1 MEEKDLDIITWTSVA
16 IIVAAFFIA
25 WGYIV
30 RQKKNGNLLLK
41 RRWIDQ
47 LPSLISTLGVLGTFA
62 GITIGLWFFDT
73 HDLNQ
78 SIPKLLSGLKT
89 AFFTS
94 LAGMIGSLILS
105 KTVNSSF
112 DENDGGVSD
121 INQAA
126 GEICKAVS
134 ELKEQISR
142 QSHEQSSF
150 YPQALSFFEKV
161 KEDMKEQEKRVSDF
175 YSRVASSLE
184 KVDRNTEELK
194 DFRKDFQGLSS
205 LMSGSIDRNLS
216 EMLDVASGSVSV
228 QSEMSDE
235 IKRFSE
241 VLRGEVDEI
250 EEKMESTNRLLSGK
264 FDEFSELL
272 RKSNTEAL
280 VEVMRRVTE
289 EFQAQMNALIS
300 RLVQENF
307 EQLNNSVE
315 RLNTWQQENKEMIAS
330 LTRQYRDMA
339 ASFEGTSA
347 TLESVEHDTKEL
359 VGDGGKL
366 RQIVDALSKV
376 MIEDE
381 RFVEI
386 SSNLSGASELT
397 RQNMEQFS
405 ESTKVLNNWVRKQR
419 NFVDGVQQL
428 IEKLDELNKMRDYG
442 EQFWQGTKRNLEEG
456 VGFISKGSEALNKE
470 LRKLD
475 EQFYARLNTTLAE
488 LDACIQAMIKGN
500 NRRSRI

>member
-1 MEEKDLDIITWTSVA
+1 MDIITWVSVA

-25 WGYIV
+25 WGYIAY
-30 RQKKNGNLLLK
+30 QKKNGNLLLK

-126 GEICKAVS
+126 GEICRAVR
-134 ELKEQISR
+134 ELKEQISK

-150 YPQALSFFEKV
+150 YPQALSFFEK
-161 KEDMKEQEKRVSDF
+161 MKENMEEQRERASDF
-175 YSRVASSLE
+175 YPKLASSLE
-184 KVDRNTEELK
+184 KVDKNTEGLK
-194 DFRKDFQGLSS
+194 DFRNDFQNLSS
-205 LMSGSIDRNLS
+205 LVSGSINRNLS
-216 EMLDVASGSVSV
+216 EMLDAVSGGVSV
-228 QSEMSDE
+228 QNDMADE
-235 IKRFSE
+235 IKKFSN

-250 EEKMESTNRLLSGK
+250 EDKMESTNRLLSSK

-280 VEVMRRVTE
+280 VEVMKKVTE
-289 EFQAQMNALIS
+289 EFQTQMNALIS
-300 RLVQENF
+300 KLVQENF

-315 RLNTWQQENKEMIAS
+315 RLNAWQQENKETIAS
-330 LTRQYRDMA
+330 LTRQYKDMA
-339 ASFEGTSA
+339 DSFEGTSA
-347 TLESVEHDTKEL
+347 ALESVGNNAKEL

-366 RQIVDALSKV
+366 QQIVDALSQV

-381 RFVEI
+381 KFVEI
-386 SSNLSGASELT
+386 TSNLSGASELT

-405 ESTKVLNNWVRKQR
+405 ESTKALNNWVRKQR

-456 VGFISKGSEALNKE
+456 VGFISKGSKALNDQLK
-470 LRKLD
+470 KLD
-475 EQFYARLNTTLAE
+475 EQFYARLNTTLAG
-488 LDACIQAMIKGN
+488 LDACIQAMINGN
-500 NRRSRI
+500 SRRPRI